1 MAAVNEL
8 LVSAGDPV
16 DPVDC
21 KPTRAEILRG
31 IVTDK
36 LTAAAREILAVVERT
51 VAGYEEETA
60 GLRLEVDRQR
70 KHLEALLLPRVALCR
85 IEEPACEEEE
95 EEEEEEAGG
104 GELPE
109 EEQQHTNVEDSESWD
124 VSGHVEEDEGEN
136 EEEEESAEEPVQ
148 STSLDQEDLRD
159 PEYQTATRGQS
170 VKMKGSRRDP
180 LKLRVCLLQDHT
192 NVLKIGVLKS
202 PVNELK
208 CPRGLRE
215 PDFLNLLRS
224 TFPQVTGQFDVFTV
238 DATRKLTPLKLQTL
252 TPEEIQKSIKST
264 GKGRSALYIRAQRAE
279 KINTEQLPP
288 PESEDEATSDA
299 GNADAVDTNR
309 ESAEEPVQSMSLDQE
324 NLRDPEYQT
333 ATRGQS
339 VKMKGSRRDPL
350 KLRVCLLQDHTN
362 VLKIGVLKSPVNE
375 LKCPR
380 GLREPD
386 FLNLLRSTF
395 PQVTGQFDVFTVDAT
410 RKLTPLKLQ
419 TLTPEEIQ
427 RSIKSTGKGRS
438 ALYIRA
444 QRAEK
449 SLINTEQLPSP
460 ESEDEATSDA
470 GNTDSVNTN
479 RTDRLSNNSRRQ
491 QQIETAEDGEQRGLS
506 DDFSTLS
513 PAESDGDNEED
524 EEEEVEE
531 DGRDDD
537 WKPDR
542 KEEGLSDGEAEVN
555 SSKTARRRRV
565 DHSGVKTK
573 RRKQMQLSLKAAT
586 DGGDAPSCKV
596 CGALHRSKTMLIK
609 HALSHVDDSEWR
621 CGVCGEHS
629 ESAEEL
635 RSHLESHQKTHS
647 CNICGK
653 SFLTVGSLERHATLH
668 TGEKPYKCDIC
679 HKAYAHKAGLRNHW
693 WEHVE
698 DKPHKCDVC
707 SQSFA
712 FKQQLRVH
720 SSTHT
725 GEKPYRCDVCGKCVT
740 DFRALSRH
748 KLGHSGENATPV
760 RSVGRDF

>member
-148 STSLDQEDLRD
+148 STSLDQED
-159 PEYQTATRGQS
+159 
-170 VKMKGSRRDP
+170 
-180 LKLRVCLLQDHT
+180 
-192 NVLKIGVLKS
+192 
-202 PVNELK
+202 
-208 CPRGLRE
+208 
-215 PDFLNLLRS
+215 
-224 TFPQVTGQFDVFTV
+224 
-238 DATRKLTPLKLQTL
+238 
-252 TPEEIQKSIKST
+252 
-264 GKGRSALYIRAQRAE
+264 
-279 KINTEQLPP
+279 
-288 PESEDEATSDA
+288 
-299 GNADAVDTNR
+299 
-309 ESAEEPVQSMSLDQE
+309 
-324 NLRDPEYQT
+324 LRDPEYQT